1 MFNLSPFFFLPS
13 TQFIKSQF
21 IQKQQ
26 NQSWHKCTENIFVT
40 VLSYFVC
47 SALIGAKLTSSR
59 IPLYSGVSAG
69 TLFVCMIALN
79 IDYADLPAFVQFQ
92 VHPRVTVTVAVR
104 GVVATAAC
112 VVTVTSLV
120 GECRVKLLTEQ
131 GADSRPQLVNAA
143 SKTCVNKNVVQ

>member
-1 MFNLSPFFFLPS
+1 
-13 TQFIKSQF
+13 
-21 IQKQQ
+21 
-26 NQSWHKCTENIFVT
+26 
-40 VLSYFVC
+40 
-47 SALIGAKLTSSR
+47 
-59 IPLYSGVSAG
+59 
-69 TLFVCMIALN
+69 MIALN